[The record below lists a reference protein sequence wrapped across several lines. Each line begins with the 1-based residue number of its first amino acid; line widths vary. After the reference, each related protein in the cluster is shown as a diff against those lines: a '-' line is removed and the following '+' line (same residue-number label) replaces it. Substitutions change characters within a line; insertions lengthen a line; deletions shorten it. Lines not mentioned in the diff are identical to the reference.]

1 MMEDLEQLV
10 RTLVQHQTETEWF
23 ELKHNNDNNEMIA
36 RNISA
41 LANSATRHGRDKAY
55 IVWGIEDN
63 SRNIIGTSFNPYTA
77 KIGNQDLEIWLVAN
91 LSKNCEFSFNTISID
106 SKNIVVLEISNAKNQ
121 PVTFKSEGYIR
132 VGSSTKEL
140 KGLPTLQGSLWE
152 KLRKADFESLI
163 ANKDLEL
170 STALDKLDYQIYF
183 ERKEMPTPH
192 DIEQI
197 AFYLLQDEILKKQ
210 DNNLYSI
217 TNLGAILF
225 AKKLEDFPDI
235 SHKAIRI
242 VQYKGKNKS
251 TILKNISNS
260 RGYTIGFTET
270 IDTLKAMLPSQ
281 EKFVGAVRETVTAY
295 PEIVLRELIANA
307 LIHQD
312 FSIAGNGPIV
322 EVFEDR
328 VEITNLGTPL
338 IDIERIV
345 DNPPKSRNNK
355 LSSLMRNLKMCE
367 ELGSGWDRVIL
378 VCEDAHLFAPQIKIY
393 PENMQ
398 VVIYEKRNFSNITR
412 EDRVWTCY
420 LHACIQYINGDNMTN
435 ASLRARFGLDEKS
448 KSKISRLIK
457 ETLEMEK
464 IKVFD
469 PNTAPKYLKYI
480 PYWAK

>member
-1 MMEDLEQLV
+1 MEDLEQLV
-10 RTLVQHQTETEWF
+10 RTLVQYQAETEWF
-23 ELKHNNDNNEMIA
+23 ELKHNNDNNETIA
-36 RNISA
+36 KNISA
-41 LANSATRHGRDKAY
+41 LANSATKQDRDKAY
-55 IVWGIEDN
+55 IIWGIEDI
-63 SRNIIGTSFNPYTA
+63 SHNIVGTSFNPDTA
-77 KIGNQDLEIWLVAN
+77 KIGNQDLKIWLIAN
-91 LSKNCEFSFNTISID
+91 LSKNCEFSFNTVSVD
-106 SKNIVVLEISNAKNQ
+106 DKNIVVLEISNAKNQ
-121 PVTFKSEGYIR
+121 PVTFKNEAYIR
-132 VGSSTKEL
+132 IGSSTRVL
-140 KGLPTLQGSLWE
+140 RDLPALQGTLWE

-163 ANKDLEL
+163 ASKDLGL
-170 STALDKLDYQIYF
+170 STALDKLDYQVYF

-192 DIEQI
+192 DIKQI
-197 AFYLLQDEILKKQ
+197 AFYLLEDEILKKQ

-225 AKKLEDFPDI
+225 AKKLTDFPDI
-235 SHKAIRI
+235 SHKAIRL
-242 VQYKGKNKS
+242 VQYKGKNKAD
-251 TILKNISNS
+251 ILKQFTGSK
-260 RGYTIGFTET
+260 GYVIGFTD
-270 IDTLKAMLPSQ
+270 IINTLKAILPSQ
-281 EKFVGAVRETVTAY
+281 EKFVGAIRETVAAY

-312 FSIAGNGPIV
+312 FAIRGNGPLI

-338 IDIERIV
+338 IDIERII

-378 VCEDAHLFAPQIKIY
+378 ECEDAHLFAPQIKTY
-393 PENMQ
+393 PEHMQ

-435 ASLRARFGLDEKS
+435 TSLRARFGLDEKS

-480 PYWAK
+480 PFWAK